1 MRQPHIWRWVL
12 VATALAIAT
21 PGLPALADPVY
32 GKHVRFAGI
41 HPIPKSEGGGMCYIE
56 GPHVHIYAADPVE
69 YRVHDNDN
77 VFVGDPVAYGYEGPK
92 FAYNGPHPIQI
103 DAVVGGPAA
112 VEYCYIDGPHFHP
125 YAPAEGPDFKMV
137 GNAYFFVG
145 EPPRAFIDARPRF
158 VGINDRYRAF
168 QYTRPVVAVEPPH
181 GWVGVRAEFVAPGVV
196 VAPGAAVIGRPG
208 VVVER
213 PGVVVER
220 PGVVVERPGVVVER
234 PGVVV
239 ERPGVRAGVEVH
251 GGAVVDVHAHG
262 GVVVHGAPPPPP
274 RGHH

>member
-32 GKHVRFAGI
+32 GKQVRFAGI

-181 GWVGVRAEFVAPGVV
+181 GWVGVRAEFAAPGVV
-196 VAPGAAVIGRPG
+196 VAPGAAVIG
-208 VVVER
+208 
-213 PGVVVER
+213 
-220 PGVVVERPGVVVER
+220 RPGVVVER